1 MNPINPK
8 LLDKFI
14 RVCERAAFGASKF
27 RGKNDKIAADQAA
40 VDEMRAELNK
50 IEMKGKIVIGE
61 GEMDE
66 APMLFIGER
75 LGSNSGEEL
84 DIAVDPLEGTNF
96 AAKNLPN
103 AISVMAITKKG
114 GLLSA
119 PDTYMEKIA
128 IGSHLPENII
138 DLDNSV
144 EKNIKLLAKA
154 KDTTPEKI
162 VACVLRRPRHD
173 KIIESLKSLNVKI
186 NFIEDGDV
194 LGVISVVDPN
204 SPIDIYLGTGGGPE
218 GVLAAAALD
227 CLGGQMQIRLVLSNK
242 EEIRRAENMG
252 VKDINKKY
260 EIKDMIKGD
269 VIFCA
274 TGVTDGDILKGIL
287 DKKDSFQA
295 SSFVLHKSQKISKKI
310 TNIIKK

>member
-1 MNPINPK
+1 M
-8 LLDKFI
+8 
-14 RVCERAAFGASKF
+14 AAFGASKF
-27 RGKNDKIAADQAA
+27 RGKNDKVAADQAA

-50 IEMKGKIVIGE
+50 IEMKGRIVIGE

-66 APMLFIGER
+66 APMLFIGEK
-75 LGSNSGEEL
+75 LGTNSGEEL

-128 IGSHLPENII
+128 IGSHLPKNII

-144 EKNIKLLAKA
+144 EKNIKLLAEA
-154 KDTTPEKI
+154 KNITPEKI

-194 LGVISVVDPN
+194 LGVISVVDSN

-227 CLGGQMQIRLVLSNK
+227 CLGGQMQIRLVLSNN
-242 EEIRRAENMG
+242 EEIRRAKNMG

-274 TGVTDGDILKGIL
+274 TGVTDGDILKGIV

>member
-1 MNPINPK
+1 M
-8 LLDKFI
+8 LDKFI

-27 RGKNDKIAADQAA
+27 RGKNDKVAADQAA

-50 IEMKGKIVIGE
+50 INMKGNIVIGE

-75 LGSNSGEEL
+75 VGTNSGEEL

-119 PDTYMEKIA
+119 PDTYIEKIA
-128 IGSHLPENII
+128 IGSNLPKNVI

-144 EKNIKLLAKA
+144 EKNIKLLAEEKR
-154 KDTTPEKI
+154 TTPEKI

-204 SPIDIYLGTGGGPE
+204 SPIDIYLGIGGGPE

-274 TGVTDGDILKGIL
+274 TGVTDGDILKGIV

>member
-1 MNPINPK
+1 MNLINPK

-27 RGKNDKIAADQAA
+27 RGKNDKVAADQAA

-66 APMLFIGER
+66 APMLFIGEK
-75 LGSNSGEEL
+75 LGTNSGEEL

-128 IGSHLPENII
+128 IGSHLPKNII

-144 EKNIKLLAKA
+144 EKNIKLLAEA
-154 KDTTPEKI
+154 KNITPEKI

-194 LGVISVVDPN
+194 LGVISVVDSN

-274 TGVTDGDILKGIL
+274 TGVTDGDILKGIV